1 MPSSAEFFWCVLWRM
16 PKVDAR
22 YPQGKSLKLIA
33 LDDERT
39 LQDVMTEAINDVL
52 TKHGRSPVA

>member
-1 MPSSAEFFWCVLWRM
+1 M